1 MNKRILLALG
11 LIACSAVPAGA
22 VTLSKTYS
30 YFSVG
35 GNTLDQIENELGRHG
50 PQVKTSNKRHPGA
63 TQMEFTT
70 RLAYAQGT
78 GFGYVQGAGLSL
90 GAGFCQVAEATVH
103 LKVKVILPKW
113 RRPRAAEQDVRLIW
127 DTLASDIKRHEEGH
141 VVIAKN
147 YAREMEQAMKAMD
160 RQKDCE
166 TVLAKAKEIRAR
178 ILEKHDKAQEQFDR
192 VESVNFE
199 SRIMRLLGYR
209 LERMEAARRPS

>member
-11 LIACSAVPAGA
+11 LITCSAIPAGA
-22 VTLSKTYS
+22 VSLSKTYS

-35 GNTLDQIENELGRHG
+35 GNTLDQIENELAKHG

-70 RLAYAQGT
+70 RLGYAQGT
-78 GFGYVQGAGLSL
+78 TAFASS
-90 GAGFCQVAEATVH
+90 FCQLAEAKVT
-103 LKVKVILPKW
+103 LKVKIILPRW
-113 RRPRAAEQDVRLIW
+113 SRPRKAEQDVRLIW

-147 YAREMEQAMKAMD
+147 YAREMERAMKAID
-160 RQKDCE
+160 RQKDCK

-199 SRIMRLLGYR
+199 RRIMRLLGYR
-209 LERMEAARRPS
+209 LERMEAARRAG